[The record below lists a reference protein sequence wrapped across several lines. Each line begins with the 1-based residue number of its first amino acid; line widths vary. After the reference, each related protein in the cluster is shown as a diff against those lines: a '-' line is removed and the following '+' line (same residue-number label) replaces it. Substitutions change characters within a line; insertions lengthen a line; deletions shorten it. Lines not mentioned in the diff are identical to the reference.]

1 MLHLLTLTYNRLDL
15 LKQLKD
21 GLYNN
26 LNELNIP
33 YKWYIRSNGCKDNT
47 AEEVAKWKD
56 VEVLKSNHNLDNF
69 AKCVNSLVKLANPAD
84 DDVLLLLNNDITFQ
98 DKVSLKN
105 MMSLLKD
112 DISIVGARL
121 LYPGTDLL
129 QHAGVIFSAKLYNSL
144 PYHYRHKEKSDKAA
158 EKNRYFQC
166 VTAAVSLVK
175 AKDFKAV
182 GGMDENY
189 QWCFEDIDLN
199 LLIGAS
205 GKKISY
211 CGETNIFHHESLTV
225 NKTHINKLFVQSNV
239 KRFREKWTGK
249 YELDHDKYLNNSNYN
264 III

>member
-1 MLHLLTLTYNRLDL
+1 MLHVITLTYNGLNL
-15 LKQLKD
+15 LEQLKG

-26 LNELNIP
+26 LNELCVP

-47 AEEVAKWKD
+47 VEEISKWKD

-129 QHAGVIFSAKLYNSL
+129 QHAGVIFSTRYNSL
-144 PYHYRHKEKSDKAA
+144 PYHFRHKEKSNKSA

-166 VTAAVSLVK
+166 VTAAVCLVK
-175 AKDFKAV
+175 AKDFKDI
-182 GGMDENY
+182 GGMDEKY
-189 QWCFEDIDLN
+189 AWAFDDIDMALSIGN
-199 LLIGAS
+199 L
-205 GKKISY
+205 GKKIAY
-211 CGETNIFHHESLTV
+211 CGETSIFHHESLTV
-225 NKTHINKLFVQSNV
+225 NKTSANKLFLQNNV
-239 KRFREKWTGK
+239 SYFRKKWTGK
-249 YELDHDKYLNNSNYN
+249 YKIDHDNYLNNPNYLL
-264 III
+264 I